1 MDLFNDVTSSQKQGE
16 TSDQKVDK
24 LIAFGDDGITASTE
38 MKREN
43 LELDKHDEILTK
55 INSDVQL
62 PISDNITS
70 ELEIMDD
77 IKESPGDIHSGILYA
92 DGSEE
97 TSSQDINKEKESS
110 SLHNISTKLDE
121 KDYVTVIKR
130 GAKNLLNKG
139 KHVAASTIS
148 NYQTWRI
155 LQNFEKGSLVET
167 DDFDFLLW
175 KNELMVYKYKG
186 ISSEVIIPDYV
197 GNVPVTA
204 IYKGFLSKS
213 IINNHKL
220 RGIGRYFSDHV
231 SELSLDNLKSCLQG
245 VHTVQ
250 LPICLKMIPD
260 HAFTGCSNLL
270 FIEIPES
277 VKVVAPNAFKNS
289 RIFQIFFSGT
299 MPANFK
305 YLNLENG
312 TILYCREKYLQSFS

>member
-1 MDLFNDVTSSQKQGE
+1 MDLFNDVASMQKQEE

-24 LIAFGDDGITASTE
+24 LIAFGDDGIKAHTE
-38 MKREN
+38 AERKN
-43 LELDKHDEILTK
+43 LEHDETLIK

-62 PISDNITS
+62 STNDNITS
-70 ELEIMDD
+70 ELEIMNNVE
-77 IKESPGDIHSGILYA
+77 ESPREAYSGILHTE
-92 DGSEE
+92 DQEE
-97 TSSQDINKEKESS
+97 IFSQ
-110 SLHNISTKLDE
+110 STKKDKLDSVLYNVSAKLDE
-121 KDYVTVIKR
+121 KDYVSTIKR
-130 GAKNLLNKG
+130 GAKYLINKS
-139 KHVAASTIS
+139 KCIAASTIS

-167 DDFDFLLW
+167 DDFDFLLH

-186 ISSEVIIPDYV
+186 ISPEVIIPDYV

-213 IINNHKL
+213 IVNNHKL
-220 RGIGRYFSDHV
+220 RGISRYFGDHV
-231 SELSLDNLKSCLQG
+231 DELSLDNLKSCLQG

-250 LPICLKMIPD
+250 LPICLKIIPD
-260 HAFTGCSNLL
+260 HAFTGCNNLL

-277 VKVVAPNAFKNS
+277 VKVIAPNAFKNS
-289 RIFQIFFSGT
+289 KIFQIFFSGA

-312 TILYCREKYLQSFS
+312 TILYCKERYSQSFS